1 MSLHIIKD
9 KKTLEKFNQL
19 LCDDAKENQKHLT
32 DSGVKSHNSCDFC
45 AVCFQGPSVDNDTNT
60 VEPFIKHHITYFPQK
75 IAYVHDKCHKLIHD
89 PRNPLPWFIQYS
101 EGDSRKFYD
110 LKKRMARKNTGA
122 AVA

>member
-1 MSLHIIKD
+1 MTPTLSSHSLNI
-9 KKTLEKFNQL
+9 TS
-19 LCDDAKENQKHLT
+19 LT
-32 DSGVKSHNSCDFC
+32 FLK
-45 AVCFQGPSVDNDTNT
+45 
-60 VEPFIKHHITYFPQK
+60 K

-89 PRNPLPWFIQYS
+89 PKNPLPWFIQYS

>member
-1 MSLHIIKD
+1 MSLLIIKD

-89 PRNPLPWFIQYS
+89 PQNPLPWFIQYQ

-110 LKKRMARKNTGA
+110 LKPKMTRQNIRVAMA
-122 AVA
+122 